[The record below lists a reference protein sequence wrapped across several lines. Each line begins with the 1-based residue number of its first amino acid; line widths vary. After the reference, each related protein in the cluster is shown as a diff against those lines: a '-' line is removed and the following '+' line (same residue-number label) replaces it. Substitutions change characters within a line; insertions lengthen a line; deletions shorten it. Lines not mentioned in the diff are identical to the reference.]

1 MHAQVPRSPAEHVAP
16 QPRFSGGY
24 RKLNTLTGLVLN
36 VLVGTL
42 LLICTAPLF
51 VLIPIAIKL
60 ADGGPVFYSSIRL
73 GRHKR
78 PFAMYKFR
86 TLKPDADRIIG
97 ATLLGRGQRLET
109 PIGHFLRETRID
121 ELPQLI
127 NVIKGDMDLIGPRP
141 ERPEIYERLCRDI
154 PGYDLRF
161 QTRPGLIGYAQ
172 LFTPHGSPKR
182 IRSLIDSFYLIRNQR
197 IGNDLQLLAYAL
209 WALGLRFLRTLLAA
223 LGQRLRRKRVRDERR
238 LRERIAPDNG
248 RVWLENNEE
257 HACACTLVDLN
268 DEAVLIRCPPGH
280 QPPARLVR
288 LRLER
293 QASHP
298 GGGVKKRRIVRC
310 EAQLTMQ
317 RPSPGLEGYHDYVLQ
332 IRPAT
337 PLNAFKLQKYFL
349 LSSLC

>member
-1 MHAQVPRSPAEHVAP
+1 MHAQVPRSSAEQAFPPPHA
-16 QPRFSGGY
+16 RGGY
-24 RKLNTLTGLVLN
+24 RKINAAVSLTLNITVAA
-36 VLVGTL
+36 L
-42 LLICTAPLF
+42 LLLCTAPLLI
-51 VLIPIAIKL
+51 LIPIAIKL

-78 PFAMYKFR
+78 RFAMYKFR
-86 TLKPDADRIIG
+86 TLKPDADRVIG
-97 ATLLGRGQRLET
+97 ATLLGRGQQLET

-197 IGNDLQLLAYAL
+197 IGNDLQLLLYAL
-209 WALGLRFLRTLLAA
+209 WTLGLRFLRA
-223 LGQRLRRKRVRDERR
+223 LFGAVRQRLSRDRVHEERR
-238 LRERIAPDNG
+238 LRERIAPSDALVRLEG
-248 RVWLENNEE
+248 RQD
-257 HACACTLVDLN
+257 CRCTLLDLN
-268 DEAVLIRCPPGH
+268 DEAVLVRCPPGH
-280 QPPARLVR
+280 QLPSGTLQ
-288 LRLER
+288 LQLER
-293 QASHP
+293 EADHHGS
-298 GGGVKKRRIVRC
+298 GAVKRRIVHCRG
-310 EAQLTMQ
+310 ELTMR
-317 RPSPGLEGYHDYVLQ
+317 RPSPGLAGYHDCVLQ
-332 IRPAT
+332 IQPVT